1 LVEKA
6 LAAQQL
12 ANKLF
17 ATEAAVDAA
26 ITEAMTLLTGM
37 METRKAFGLSASV
50 GDTAAAK
57 VAEAISTLAAAKSAI
72 VVAHGEMADLK
83 VRVGIRTKL
92 IGVTDKPPNQPNTQ
106 HLDERNVA

>member
-1 LVEKA
+1 VEKA
-6 LAAQQL
+6 LAAQKL

-26 ITEAMTLLTGM
+26 MTEAMTLLAGM
-37 METRKAFGLSASV
+37 METRKEFGLSATV
-50 GDTAAAK
+50 GDVAAAK
-57 VAEAISTLAAAKSAI
+57 VADAISTLAAAKSAI

-92 IGVTDKPPNQPNTQ
+92 IGVIDKPTSHAETQ
-106 HLDERNVA
+106 YRDERNVA

>member
-1 LVEKA
+1 MEKA
-6 LAAQQL
+6 LAAQKL

-26 ITEAMTLLTGM
+26 MAEAMTLLAGM
-37 METRKAFGLSASV
+37 METRKEFGLSATV

-83 VRVGIRTKL
+83 LRIGLRTKL
-92 IGVTDKPPNQPNTQ
+92 IGVIDKPPTLPNTQ
-106 HLDERNVA
+106 RLDERNVA

>member
-1 LVEKA
+1 MEKA

-26 ITEAMTLLTGM
+26 MTEAMTLLSGM
-37 METRKAFGLSASV
+37 IETRKDFGLSSSV
-50 GDTAAAK
+50 GDVAAAK

-72 VVAHGEMADLK
+72 VVAHNEMADLK
-83 VRVGIRTKL
+83 LRVGIRTKL
-92 IGVTDKPPNQPNTQ
+92 IGVIDKPANAPNTQ
-106 HLDERNVA
+106 RLNERNVA

>member
-1 LVEKA
+1 MEKA
-6 LAAQQL
+6 LAAQKL

-26 ITEAMTLLTGM
+26 MTEAMTLLTGM
-37 METRKAFGLSASV
+37 METRKEFGLSATV
-50 GDTAAAK
+50 GDVAAAK

-83 VRVGIRTKL
+83 LRVGLRTKM
-92 IGVTDKPPNQPNTQ
+92 IGVMDKPPTGPSTQ